1 MAVGKTPGVTC
12 GLGQGG
18 PPRAGG
24 TDHLLLQ
31 RICILQKQAAG
42 DNRPARDLTGRAAAF
57 GRLTLPMAPVPHPCC
72 DDLWPPE
79 AIEAIRCASL
89 ELLGRVGVR
98 VDAPCA
104 AELLMAAGCTS
115 GLQGRVLM
123 PAAVVAAALAACPAE
138 FTLLARDP
146 ARDIPISA
154 APGRIYVHNMGEAP
168 DIADARTGE
177 ARRATFRDQVLA
189 ARVMHHGRYP
199 DSINSLVTPSDV
211 PGELH
216 PLYSYLAIHAE
227 TDKYVGG
234 PGLDFPWQASYLAEM
249 AAAVADARPGER
261 PSQARAI
268 DMGFSPVSP
277 LHLGTRVCDGVIA
290 AARLGMV
297 VQILTNPVAGTTAP
311 AALAGA
317 LAQQDAE
324 ILAGVVLVQS
334 AAPGSPCSY
343 GARLS
348 AADPRSG
355 LLLCGAGEWALASVG
370 ATLLARRH
378 GLACDCYGP
387 DTSAK
392 LLDMQAGY
400 QQTVPTVVGA
410 LARPRF
416 MSGIGAWGD
425 TTTCQELLVIGD
437 AVYRLVLD
445 ALEPPEWGVDALD
458 VDAMIEGITGAMGYL
473 GTRHTRRWMRRIGP
487 AEDLSFGGG
496 LDEWVA
502 GGRKDAVDL
511 AEERVAELIARE
523 PVGLP
528 DDVEAELCRLIDAA
542 AARLGLSGH
551 PDPRRLLAEARGG
564 PR

>member
-1 MAVGKTPGVTC
+1 MDAP
-12 GLGQGG
+12 
-18 PPRAGG
+18 
-24 TDHLLLQ
+24 
-31 RICILQKQAAG
+31 AAHSC
-42 DNRPARDLTGRAAAF
+42 AA
-57 GRLTLPMAPVPHPCC
+57 
-72 DDLWPPE
+72 DLWPPE
-79 AIEAIRCASL
+79 AIEAIRAASL
-89 ELLGRVGVR
+89 ELLARIGVE
-98 VDAPCA
+98 VDSPRA
-104 AELLMAAGCTS
+104 AQLLEAAGCTP
-115 GLQGRVLM
+115 GPQGRVLM

-146 ARDIPISA
+146 ARDISMSA
-154 APGRIYVHNMGEAP
+154 APGRVYVRNMGEAP
-168 DIADARTGE
+168 DMADPRTGE

-189 ARVMHHGRYP
+189 TRVMHHCRYP
-199 DSINSLVTPSDV
+199 DSINSLVTLSDV

-216 PLYSYLAIHAE
+216 PLYSYFAIACE
-227 TDKYVGG
+227 TDKRVGG
-234 PGLDFPWQASYLAEM
+234 PGLDFPWQARYLAEM
-249 AAAVADARPGER
+249 AAAVVDARRRER
-261 PSQARAI
+261 PQQAHAI

-277 LHLGTRVCDGVIA
+277 LRLSPGVCDGLIE
-290 AARLGMV
+290 AARLGIA

-311 AALAGA
+311 ASLAGA

-334 AAPGSPCSY
+334 VAPGSPCSY

-348 AADPRSG
+348 VADPRSG
-355 LLLCGAGEWALASVG
+355 RLLCGAGRWALASVG

-392 LLDMQAGY
+392 LLDTQAGY

-416 MSGIGAWGD
+416 MYGIGAWGD
-425 TTTCQELLVIGD
+425 TTTCLELLVIGD

-445 ALEPPEWGVDALD
+445 ALEPPEWGADALD
-458 VDAMIEGITGAMGYL
+458 VDAMIEGITGALGYL
-473 GTRHTRRWMRRIGP
+473 GTRHTRRWLRRITP
-487 AEDLSFGGG
+487 SEDLSSRGGFA
-496 LDEWVA
+496 DWVA

-511 AEERVAELIARE
+511 AQERVAELAARE

-528 DDVEAELCRLIDAA
+528 DDVEDELCRLIDEAA
-542 AARLGLSGH
+542 AQLGLSGH

-564 PR
+564 AA